1 MDIVIE
7 EPLNHFAV
15 KIYQGSRWRYP
26 SMTDVKFLDNQ
37 HIVAAHRYGCKV
49 YVIHIDEEN
58 KLFTIVDEMQLMHN
72 NKPYQTESFTILDN
86 TIYMLSYSNILTFID
101 ILPDRHLQQRQTFI
115 KLAGQDTPFHGI
127 THKNNIVY
135 VTPSKRHLGEEYIVS
150 YNTLNGQTSNVA
162 TLGVNIRV
170 KSLTFLS
177 NGTIVV
183 LVNFKETTSMTDKL
197 HFFNGEIRL
206 YSSDFKVLDSVDIP
220 CTHFDNICS
229 NECTFYATGA
239 NLQHGYIF
247 NGNVKGKR
255 IDSLF
260 AYQVHDFPHGIDIM
274 GNKIAYTSYSTSGIH
289 FMDKSQCGGAIEST
303 IIYR

>member
-1 MDIVIE
+1 
-7 EPLNHFAV
+7 
-15 KIYQGSRWRYP
+15 
-26 SMTDVKFLDNQ
+26 MTDVKILDNQ

-49 YVIHIDEEN
+49 YVIQIDEEN
-58 KLFTIVDEMQLMHN
+58 KQYTVIDNIQLMHK
-72 NKPYQTESFTILDN
+72 NKPYQTESFTIMDN
-86 TIYMLSYSNILTFID
+86 TIYMLSFSNILNFID
-101 ILPDRHLQQRQTFI
+101 ILPNRHLQQRQTFI
-115 KLAGQDTPFHGI
+115 KLASHDIPFHGI

-135 VTPSKRHLGEEYIVS
+135 VTPSRKHVGEEYIVR

-170 KSLTFLS
+170 KSLAFLS

-183 LVNFKETTSMTDKL
+183 LVNFKESTSMTDKQ
-197 HFFNGEIRL
+197 HFFNGAIRL
-206 YSSDFKVLDSVDIP
+206 YSSDFRMLDSVDIP
-220 CTHFDNICS
+220 YTHFDCICS

-247 NGNVKGKR
+247 NGNVNGNR
-255 IDSLF
+255 IVSLS

-274 GNKIAYTSYSTSGIH
+274 DNKIAYTSYSTSGIH
-289 FMDKSQCGGAIEST
+289 FMDKSQCDAIDSS